1 MQQTS
6 LHRTALELVASCGLV
21 DIAEGGF
28 EIEYILLT
36 QSPTPLRSATC
47 HTDDGGSLPRMSCGA
62 AVTRHG
68 LDCGD
73 IRMWSTLRQLVKTN
87 KD

>member
-6 LHRTALELVASCGLV
+6 LHRTALELVASRVLV

-28 EIEYILLT
+28 EIEYILLML
-36 QSPTPLRSATC
+36 SPAPLWSMAC
-47 HTDDGGSLPRMSCGA
+47 HTDDGGGLPRMSCRI
-62 AVTRHG
+62 AVTQHG

-73 IRMWSTLRQLVKTN
+73 IRMWSTLRQLVQIN